1 MFRFSGTERLKAILL
16 EWVFLQY
23 YPFIYEAWRSFKLD
37 HTNRVAKPT
46 LCGAYGV
53 IVSC

>member
-23 YPFIYEAWRSFKLD
+23 YPFIYEAWRSFQLD
-37 HTNRVAKPT
+37 HTNSSQNPPSAV
-46 LCGAYGV
+46 LMYG
-53 IVSC
+53 